1 MDNRGQHR
9 SRGKQ
14 TVLNKKHT
22 NLRGYL
28 QHQNKPHGY
37 RGKYCFKGGYM
48 AIGVQNKV
56 MGNKHYHKRKHT
68 FIIGKQIQMVLGRD
82 IWHQEKHIVIGS
94 KHGKIFG
101 TNGGKHIHIGTK
113 YLWGKHTIKIGKQKY
128 TTLGKM
134 CDTWVKLSVIGG
146 NNFSRCKIYGNREK
160 KPM

>member
-1 MDNRGQHR
+1 
-9 SRGKQ
+9 
-14 TVLNKKHT
+14 
-22 NLRGYL
+22 
-28 QHQNKPHGY
+28 
-37 RGKYCFKGGYM
+37 M
-48 AIGVQNKV
+48 AISVQNKV

-68 FIIGKQIQMVLGRD
+68 FIIGKQIQMVLGKD

-134 CDTWVKLSVIGG
+134 YDTWVKLSVIGD
-146 NNFSRCKIYGNREK
+146 NNFSRCEIYGNREK
-160 KPM
+160 KNHAMGEKIVIVVKHKVIIRKQKHKMVREMQGQILLNWRNIQFRENT